1 MFIYNIPKSENIA
14 NSFKNYLEKR
24 CKVTIAQNRFTEGR
38 FPEINMIHNIQ
49 HSRRGRIIQDEA
61 KYAQREGELVV
72 VVVVLKFM
80 ESILYARYHRWYLA
94 AGVSETQR

>member
-14 NSFKNYLEKR
+14 SSFKNYLEKG
-24 CKVTIAQNRFTEGR
+24 CKVMIAQNRFTEGR

-72 VVVVLKFM
+72 VVVLKFM
-80 ESILYARYHRWYLA
+80 ESIFYARYHRWYLA
-94 AGVSETQR
+94 AGVTETQ